1 MKKLDIRHI
10 VFHTL
15 IAVYC
20 IWLAVYGTLL
30 TVALINA
37 FGAADRQLSKMFMI
51 WIFLNLLMGSIL
63 FVVIRLYK
71 TPGLLNRLVLY
82 TYCTMAVV
90 SLAAVLSIYGSA

>member
-1 MKKLDIRHI
+1 MKKFDIRHI

-15 IAVYC
+15 IAVYS
-20 IWLAVYGTLL
+20 IWLVVYGTLL

-37 FGAADRQLSKMFMI
+37 FDKADRQLSKVFMV

-71 TPGLLNRLVLY
+71 TLGMLNRIVLY
-82 TYCTMAVV
+82 SYCIMALVT
-90 SLAAVLSIYGSA
+90 LAAVALIYNT

>member
-1 MKKLDIRHI
+1 MKKFDIRHI

-15 IAVYC
+15 IAVYS

-37 FGAADRQLSKMFMI
+37 FDKADRQLSKVFMT

-82 TYCTMAVV
+82 SYGIMALVT
-90 SLAAVLSIYGSA
+90 LAAVAIIYNT